1 MKPLSEIPHPKGSLF
16 SHSLRFFKNTMQ
28 FYVDVFHEC
37 GDIFAAR
44 IPGLGEWVYLCSP
57 DLVQPLLAAPPEI
70 LDSGNIEGFSLAHLL
85 GKGATS
91 HLDGPAHEERRAILC
106 PHLSAQTGLRYV
118 DEARRIAE
126 RKVAEWPLGQ
136 PFPLVLEL
144 QRISLETL
152 VEVLFAGAGPER
164 LRELADRYQDFSF
177 NGLRKP
183 VSVHPSLQVDL
194 GPWSPWG
201 RVKKRQRETLATLSR
216 EVDARLAAAE
226 ADGLVPALDRAR
238 LGNGSRLSR
247 ETILAE
253 LLDLL
258 FQGHEMTGDSMTWIL
273 SELLTHPEALA
284 RLRQELGSVVGGE
297 EIRSSHLSQLPY
309 LEAVVY
315 EGLRRRPT
323 NLFTSLRRVRQ
334 PFPLGG
340 YLLPEGTLVAVCY
353 PALSMREDLFPNPE
367 RFDPDRFYGKK
378 LPPEVWSPFGA
389 GRHACP
395 SQDLALVVSKTVLA
409 TIVRKAELK
418 VVQEEIRPVRNA
430 YFYEPN
436 KGLMVTLE
444 KRL

>member
-1 MKPLSEIPHPKGSLF
+1 MRPMSEIPRPKGSLI
-16 SHSLRFFKNTMQ
+16 SHSLRFVKNTMQ
-28 FYVDVFHEC
+28 LYADVFREC
-37 GDIFAAR
+37 GDIFAMR

-57 DLVQPLLAAPPEI
+57 DLVQTMLAAPPEI
-70 LDSGNIEGFSLAHLL
+70 LAGGYLEGFSLAHLL
-85 GKGATS
+85 GGGATS
-91 HLDGPAHEERRAILC
+91 HLDGPPYQERRKVLC
-106 PHLSAQTGLRYV
+106 PHLSAQTSLRHV

-126 RKVAEWPLGQ
+126 RKIAEWPLGQ

-152 VEVLFAGAGPER
+152 VEVMFGGAGPER
-164 LRELADRYQDFSF
+164 LRKLADLYQDFSF

-201 RVKKRQRETLATLSR
+201 RVKKRQREILAALSR
-216 EVDARLAAAE
+216 EIDARLAAAE
-226 ADGLVPALDRAR
+226 ADGLIPALDQAR
-238 LGNGSRLSR
+238 LADGSRLSR

-258 FQGHEMTGDSMTWIL
+258 FQGHEMTGDSMTWTL

-284 RLRQELGSVVGGE
+284 RLRQELDSVVGKE
-297 EIRSSHLSQLPY
+297 DLRSSHLPQLPY

-323 NLFTSLRRVRQ
+323 NMFTSLRRVKQ
-334 PFPLGG
+334 PFELGG
-340 YLLPEGTLVAVCY
+340 YLLPVGTMVAVCY
-353 PALSMREDLFPNPE
+353 PALSVREDLFPNPE
-367 RFDPDRFYGKK
+367 RFDPDRFHGKK

-389 GRHACP
+389 GPHACTG
-395 SQDLALVVSKTVLA
+395 QDLALVVSKTVLA

-418 VVQEEIRPVRNA
+418 VAQEEIRPVRNA
-430 YFYEPN
+430 YYYEPN
-436 KGLMVTLE
+436 KGLMVALE
-444 KRL
+444 GRG

>member
-1 MKPLSEIPHPKGSLF
+1 MKPLSEIPRPAGSLL
-16 SHSLRFFKNTMQ
+16 SHSLRFVKNTMQ
-28 FYVDVFHEC
+28 LYADVFREC
-37 GDIFAAR
+37 GDIFAMR

-57 DLVQPLLAAPPEI
+57 DLVQTLFAAPPEV
-70 LDSGNIEGFSLAHLL
+70 LAGGELEGFSLSHLL

-91 HLDGPAHEERRAILC
+91 HLDGSAHRERREVLC
-106 PHLSAQTGLRYV
+106 PHLSAQTSLRPV

-152 VEVLFAGAGPER
+152 VEVLFGGAGPER

-201 RVKKRQRETLATLSR
+201 RVKKRQREILAALSR
-216 EVDARLAAAE
+216 EVDARLTAAE
-226 ADGLVPALDRAR
+226 VDGLIPALDRAR
-238 LGNGSRLSR
+238 LGDGSRLSR
-247 ETILAE
+247 ETLLAE

-258 FQGHEMTGDSMTWIL
+258 FQGHEMTGDSMTWTL

-284 RLRQELGSVVGGE
+284 RLRQELDSVVGGE
-297 EIRSSHLSQLPY
+297 DLRSSHLPNLPY

-323 NLFTSLRRVRQ
+323 NLFTSLRRVKQ
-334 PFPLGG
+334 PFELGG
-340 YLLPEGTLVAVCY
+340 YLLPVGTMLAVCY
-353 PALSMREDLFPNPE
+353 PALSVREDLFPNPE
-367 RFDPDRFYGKK
+367 RFDPDRFYNKK

-389 GRHACP
+389 GPHACTG
-395 SQDLALVVSKTVLA
+395 QDLALVVSKTVLA

-418 VVQEEIRPVRNA
+418 VAQEEIRPVRNA
-430 YFYEPN
+430 YYYEPN

-444 KRL
+444 RRV